1 MAVGRYVMR
10 SKRID
15 YKDDTKLAVDAEEQ
29 RAVQERLSSGDA
41 ASTPSYHF
49 ICECFF
55 LTAKGLHLG
64 LIKMIQD
71 LYNLA
76 RVKLYL
82 ASCLCFAA
90 CCTSCS
96 VPSFHRWPT
105 LLWAPLPY
113 AETDWRGI
121 LALFL
126 SSAADGCYE
135 RPVCAQPAN
144 GWCDQAET

>member
-1 MAVGRYVMR
+1 MR
-10 SKRID
+10 SQRID

-76 RVKLYL
+76 RVSASFLPCYL
-82 ASCLCFAA
+82 
-90 CCTSCS
+90 
-96 VPSFHRWPT
+96 R
-105 LLWAPLPY
+105 LPH
-113 AETDWRGI
+113 
-121 LALFL
+121 
-126 SSAADGCYE
+126 
-135 RPVCAQPAN
+135 V
-144 GWCDQAET
+144 